1 MKADYE
7 EATAEEIAVLCNGCG
22 PQSLPWLRP
31 FIPQLVFEEAGNR
44 HDWDYWVGG
53 GYQEYWRANFRFLAN
68 CLLSVA
74 NNSPWHS
81 VLLHLAVSVVYYL
94 AVKFGG
100 KASFHWGKQ
109 RTQEEMHQLAVGLNV
124 KSIEKALAKEK

>member
-22 PQSLPWLRP
+22 PQNMRWLRP

-44 HDWDYWVGG
+44 HDWAYWVGG
-53 GYQEYWRANFRFLAN
+53 GYQEYGRANLRFLAE

-74 NNSPWHS
+74 DNSPWKKAPFH
-81 VLLHLAVSVVYYL
+81 LLMAAVYYL

-100 KASFHWGKQ
+100 SASFYWGAQ

-124 KSIEKALAKEK
+124 KSIEEALAKEK